1 MFPNASAETYI
12 WRGTDDPGR
21 LDTAVADFRG
31 DRLRAHGTSV
41 TSRYSSSWALATG
54 NDWMTRTLAV
64 AVNGDGWSRSLEL
77 RRGPE
82 GWSSTATASG
92 HAGLPAPGIAEPEAL
107 ADAIDCD
114 LGLCPL
120 TNTMPI
126 RRFGL
131 HTGAGKAP
139 AMTMA
144 WVDVPSL
151 RVLPS
156 RQSYRGLGNGK
167 VEFRSQD
174 SDSRDDGFSAELT
187 VDHVGIVVDYPGLA
201 TLVR

>member
-1 MFPNASAETYI
+1 MLPNASPETYI

-21 LDTAVADFRG
+21 LDTAVTAFRG
-31 DRLRAHGTSV
+31 DRLSAHGTSV
-41 TSRYSSSWALATG
+41 THGYSSSWALATG
-54 NDWMTRTLAV
+54 KDWTTRRLTV
-64 AVNGDGWSRSLEL
+64 AVNGDGWFRSLEL
-77 RRGPE
+77 RRGAQ
-82 GWSSTATASG
+82 GWSATATASG
-92 HAGLPAPGIAEPEAL
+92 NAGLPAPGIAEPEAL
-107 ADAIDCD
+107 ADAVDCD

-131 HTGAGKAP
+131 HTGPGEAP
-139 AMTMA
+139 ALTMA
-144 WVDVPSL
+144 WVEVPSL

-167 VEFRSQD
+167 VEFRSA
-174 SDSRDDGFSAELT
+174 DDGFAAELT
-187 VDHVGIVVDYPGLA
+187 VDHAGIVGDDPGLA